1 MPSEASPTTRK
12 APFQFGTDGLRG
24 RFGVPPFD
32 DETLKSFADALASFF
47 AQKAAP
53 NRKKMLIARDTRASG
68 PLIENILTKAFK
80 AHDLPFGLL
89 SILPTPALV
98 HDIVVQNAL
107 GGVMISASHNPA
119 HDNGIKIFKEGGAK
133 LALADEQRILDLYTT
148 APHLAETASVMA
160 QSFFEE
166 SGYEAHLRSLFAGL
180 NLKNLHLVVDCAHGA
195 MYQIAPRLLKSFGAK
210 VTPLATS
217 ADGHN
222 INQACGSTHPKA
234 LQDATK
240 SVGADFG
247 IAFDGDGDRV
257 LFCKKDGTLLN
268 GDQLLTF
275 LALAESK
282 LTPPCVVSTI
292 MANQAME
299 ETLAQHHITLV
310 RTNVGD
316 KAVAGAMEEKG
327 ALLGGEASGH
337 LILKRYSQTGD
348 GLLAALAVLRAW
360 QQNKAPPLPCFVPY
374 PQHIENI
381 PLQHVR
387 QEALTPSQMLQEQ
400 LQQCIKK
407 GRLFL
412 RRSGTEPVLRLT
424 IEAPSEK
431 TVKSALLKAL
441 SLIVR

>member
-1 MPSEASPTTRK
+1 MPSEASPTTHK

-32 DETLKSFADALASFF
+32 DKTLESFSYALAAFF
-47 AQKAAP
+47 AQKATP
-53 NRKKMLIARDTRASG
+53 NKKKVLIARDTRASG
-68 PLIENILTKAFK
+68 LLIENILTKAFK

-89 SILPTPALV
+89 NVLPTPALV
-98 HDIVVQNAL
+98 HDLVAQNAL

-119 HDNGIKIFKEGGAK
+119 HDNGIKIFKEGGVK
-133 LALADEQRILDLYTT
+133 LSLKDEKEILDAYTLT
-148 APHLAETASVMA
+148 PPPANTTSLIKK
-160 QSFFEE
+160 SFFED
-166 SGYEAHLRSLFAGL
+166 SAYEERLRSLFTNL
-180 NLKNLHLVVDCAHGA
+180 NLNGLHLVVDCAHGA
-195 MYQIAPRLLKSFGAK
+195 MYKIAPRLLKFFGAK
-210 VTPLATS
+210 VTLLA
-217 ADGHN
+217 AAPNGHN
-222 INQACGSTHPKA
+222 INQDCGSTHPKT
-234 LQDATK
+234 LQETTN
-240 SVGADFG
+240 SVGADYG

-299 ETLAQHHITLV
+299 ETLAQHHITLM

-316 KAVAGAMEEKG
+316 KAVASAMTEKG

-348 GLLAALAVLRAW
+348 GLLAALAVLRAR
-360 QQNKAPPLPCFVPY
+360 QQNKVPPLPCFVPY

-381 PLQHVR
+381 PLQNVR
-387 QEALTPSQMLQEQ
+387 QEALTTSHILQEQ

-431 TVKSALLKAL
+431 IVKSALSKAL